1 MLITVKA
8 PGKLFLVGEY
18 AITFPYQ
25 SAVVF
30 AVDKYVT
37 VSAEQIVS
45 PKINIRSDQ
54 LGTLTMS
61 YDQLQADVSSD
72 SWQLV
77 KKTLQVLYQFH
88 FKTLTAYQGITI
100 NIESD
105 LTFQGKKLGLG
116 SSAAVVVAIIKAFSQ
131 VFNLNLSKQEQFK
144 LGVLT
149 MLSLPNFAKGSM
161 ADVAIATYGNVLF
174 YRKFDDTAIKQMLV
188 DGLSYQTIL
197 NKDGPGLELQVLPWP
212 SNWQIAVGWTGN
224 PADTQKMLGKA
235 VSSENLTL
243 AKETLSLVTQP
254 LISEFVLAVK
264 ASNFELMSK
273 NLISNATGISNY
285 TEQVGINYLTASL
298 ITAINISSNLNVPA
312 KISGAGG
319 GDNVIAIT
327 TNDEDKEK
335 LHTAWQK
342 NGITPLPLH
351 IATLG
356 E

>member
-1 MLITVKA
+1 MLTTVKA

-37 VSAEQIVS
+37 VTAEHIDR
-45 PKINIRSDQ
+45 PTINIKSDQ

-61 YDQLQADVSSD
+61 FNQLQADVSTD

-77 KKTLQVLYQFH
+77 KKTLQVLYQLH
-88 FKTLTAYQGITI
+88 FKTAAAYQGITI
-100 NIESD
+100 NIDSD

-116 SSAAVVVAIIKAFSQ
+116 SSAAVVIAIIKAFDQ
-131 VFNLNLSKQEQFK
+131 VFSLNLSKQKQFK
-144 LGVLT
+144 LGVLA
-149 MLSLPNFAKGSM
+149 MLSLPQFANGSM
-161 ADVAIATYGNVLF
+161 ADVAVATYGNVLA
-174 YRKFDDTAIKQMLV
+174 YRKFDDTVIKQMLV
-188 DGLSYQTIL
+188 DGFEYQTIL
-197 NKDGPGLELQVLPWP
+197 NKDWPGLEIKMLPWP
-212 SNWQIAVGWTGN
+212 DTWQIAVGWTGS

-235 VSSENLTL
+235 VSSENLIL
-243 AKETLSLVTQP
+243 AKETLSSVTQP
-254 LISEFVLAVK
+254 LISAFILAVE
-264 ASNFELMSK
+264 ASNFENMSQR
-273 NLISNATGISNY
+273 LISNATGISNY
-285 TEQVGINYLTASL
+285 AEQVGINYLTPSL
-298 ITAINISSNLNVPA
+298 ITAINISSNLDVPA
-312 KISGAGG
+312 KVSGAGG

-327 TNDEDKEK
+327 TNNEDKEK
-335 LHTAWQK
+335 LHTAWRQ